1 MTRRLTTLLA
11 TIIAVGAG
19 LVTLFGYFLD
29 VPLLGTLRGLLVG
42 WAALL
47 AGVAVWV
54 GAINLLLVHSKKL
67 TTQAPGWLYSIF
79 VILGLL
85 GVVAV
90 NVLAPFI
97 PEIGTGPSNAANQ
110 WIFQSL
116 QITLGT
122 ALAGM
127 VFFFLVLAG
136 YRLLRRRLSVVTV
149 TFVIVAVVSL
159 VVLTPWPPEIP
170 NPVLGV
176 GSEGGTLRD
185 LLRALTLVPALAG
198 ARGLLLGI
206 ALGVVATGLRVLLA
220 LDRPYGE

>member
-1 MTRRLTTLLA
+1 
-11 TIIAVGAG
+11 
-19 LVTLFGYFLD
+19 
-29 VPLLGTLRGLLVG
+29 
-42 WAALL
+42 
-47 AGVAVWV
+47 
-54 GAINLLLVHSKKL
+54 
-67 TTQAPGWLYSIF
+67 
-79 VILGLL
+79 
-85 GVVAV
+85 
-90 NVLAPFI
+90 
-97 PEIGTGPSNAANQ
+97 
-110 WIFQSL
+110 
-116 QITLGT
+116 
-122 ALAGM
+122 M

-170 NPVLGV
+170 NPVVGV

>member
-1 MTRRLTTLLA
+1 MTRRLITLLA
-11 TIIAVGAG
+11 TLVAVGAG

-29 VPLLGTLRGLLVG
+29 APLLGALRGLLVG

-47 AGVAVWV
+47 AAVAVWV

-79 VILGLL
+79 LILGLL
-85 GVVAV
+85 GVVVA
-90 NVLAPFI
+90 NLLAPFV
-97 PEIGTGPSNAANQ
+97 PGAGSGPSNAANQ
-110 WIFQSL
+110 WVFQSL

-136 YRLLRRRLSVVTV
+136 YRLLRRRLSAVTV
-149 TFVIVAVVSL
+149 TFVIVAVISL
-159 VVLTPWPPEIP
+159 VVLAPWPPEIP
-170 NPVLGV
+170 NPVVSG
-176 GSEGGTLRD
+176 EGGTMRD